1 MSYKLRSRSP
11 KALHLFK
18 EKRKDFLNQ
27 DHDHTTLVLL
37 NQKAQLKVDVQWGL
51 FRPTEKSNTS
61 QVKKGKLSLGTGC
74 HQKRLQAQSPAGQEW
89 EVLDG

>member
-1 MSYKLRSRSP
+1 VHWRSGSGIGELTSRCKALGLISSNTQEKEELLMSYKLRSRSP

-37 NQKAQLKVDVQWGL
+37 N
-51 FRPTEKSNTS
+51 
-61 QVKKGKLSLGTGC
+61 
-74 HQKRLQAQSPAGQEW
+74 
-89 EVLDG
+89 